1 MPGQQAGAAWPPSEA
16 QTVEDGAEV
25 LDSLE
30 GNGGCRSRPFTVPDD
45 VAAWRLRWWAGPEDR
60 YPLIH
65 IRTLSDDVVGS
76 AGGEGIS
83 QGETFVY
90 QSGRFCLEVNING
103 RWFVSIEAIEKKT
116 PQVMALREDPQ
127 GPNDI
132 LRASATGDASTTV
145 FRVLDDVTLWR
156 MSWSCD
162 DDDSPTI
169 RVQSTTSD
177 VSGTFGGPGAGK
189 AGFTEEV
196 VTGQFFANVTAVGPW
211 SLVIEVLQRDGR
223 PVPRTPGTNSE
234 PHGAQPTQDS
244 SSLIDSILAE
254 LDEMVGLRGV
264 KDEVRSLVD
273 LMTVME
279 QRRAADLPVPEIGRH
294 LVFSG
299 APGTGKTTVARLLG
313 RLFHAV
319 GLLQTANL
327 VETSRSDLV
336 AEFIGQTAVKTRDV
350 FNSALGGVLFIDEA
364 YSLASSRP
372 EDYGREAIDTLV
384 KLMEDHRD
392 DVVVIV
398 AGYPERMDE
407 FLRANPGLRSRFSK
421 TIHFDDYTPDE
432 LVEIFVRL
440 AKSAGYECPEDTTSV
455 LATRFAHAARDESF
469 GNARLV
475 RQGFEDAVMRQAG
488 RMARSTPTREEMAVL
503 LPEDVAGTRQTV
515 VTKSRGMVTDILGEL
530 DSMVGMAE
538 VKAQVR
544 QIVNLV
550 ELSEQRRQEGL
561 TDASVTRH
569 LVFVGNPGTGKTSVA
584 RVLARLY
591 AAMGVLARGHCVE
604 VDRAQ
609 LVAEYVGQTATKTS
623 AVVSRALGGIL
634 FIDEAYTLAPENQ
647 AGNLDFGKEAID
659 TLVKL
664 MEDRRDELVV
674 IAAGY
679 PEPMA
684 RFVGSNPGLE
694 SRFSAT
700 VTFPDLSN
708 EELVEVFTVFAT
720 AANYIPPDHEFL
732 ESLFEFFG
740 SLSRGP
746 GFGNARLTRQ
756 VFEACIAAQ
765 ANRLAE
771 TGTPT
776 RQDLTSLT
784 LTDLDAAKRNYEPA
798 SANPDGPPT
807 GYL

>member
-1 MPGQQAGAAWPPSEA
+1 MPGQRAGAAWPPTES
-16 QTVEDGAEV
+16 QSVEDGTEV

-30 GNGGCRSRPFTVPDD
+30 GSGGCRSRPFTVPDD
-45 VAAWRLRWWAGPEDR
+45 VAAWRLRWWSGPEDR
-60 YPLIH
+60 YPLIN
-65 IRTLSDDVVGS
+65 IRTLSDEPVGS
-76 AGGEGIS
+76 VGGEGLS

-90 QSGRFCLEVNING
+90 QNGRFCLEVNVNG
-103 RWFVSIEAIEKKT
+103 RWFVSIEAVEKNT
-116 PQVMALREDPQ
+116 PRVMALREDPH
-127 GPNDI
+127 GPDEI
-132 LRASATGDASTTV
+132 LRATATGNASTTI

-162 DDDSPTI
+162 EDDSPTI
-169 RVQSTTSD
+169 QVQSTTSD

-189 AGFTEEV
+189 SGFTEEV
-196 VTGQFFANVTAVGPW
+196 VTGQFFANVTAAGPW
-211 SLVIEVLQRDGR
+211 RLVVEVLQRNGR
-223 PVPRTPGTNSE
+223 PVPRTPAAGSKPRET
-234 PHGAQPTQDS
+234 QPTQES
-244 SSLIDSILAE
+244 STSIDSILAD
-254 LDEMVGLRGV
+254 LDDMVGLSGV

-273 LMTVME
+273 LMSVME
-279 QRRAADLPVPEIGRH
+279 RRRAADLPIPEIGRH

-319 GLLQTANL
+319 GLLQTDNL
-327 VETSRSDLV
+327 VETSRSELV

-364 YSLASSRP
+364 YSLASNRP

-440 AKSAGYECPEDTTSV
+440 AQSAGYVCPEETTSV
-455 LATRFAHAARDESF
+455 LATRFAHVARDESF

-475 RQGFEDAVMRQAG
+475 RQGFEDAVMRQAS
-488 RMARSTPTREEMAVL
+488 RLARSTPTREEMAVL
-503 LPEDVAGTRQTV
+503 LPEDVAGTRRTV

-569 LVFVGNPGTGKTSVA
+569 LVFVGNPGTGKTTVA

-623 AVVSRALGGIL
+623 AVVNRALGGIL

-647 AGNLDFGKEAID
+647 AGNLDFGKEAVD

-679 PEPMA
+679 PEPMDH
-684 RFVGSNPGLE
+684 FVRSNPGLE

-700 VTFPDLSN
+700 VSFPDLSN

-720 AANYIPPDHEFL
+720 GANYIPPDNEL
-732 ESLFEFFG
+732 LDGLFEFFG
-740 SLSRGP
+740 SLPRGP

-756 VFEACIAAQ
+756 VFEACIVAQ

-771 TGTPT
+771 VGTPT

-784 LTDLDAAKRNYEPA
+784 LADLDGARRNYGPA
-798 SANPDGPPT
+798 ATHPDAPQT
-807 GYL
+807 GYI